1 MAKFKYSAIGH
12 DGATITGVEEGVTR
26 GQVAIALANR
36 DLDVIDLTEARS
48 KFNIEITKGRVPR
61 KELMHFS
68 RQLAVFIRA
77 GIPII
82 EGLETISE
90 DTGNKRFKT
99 ALVEMAEGLRAGMT
113 FSGAAEAQAGVFPP
127 FYLGILRSAELTGN
141 LDEVM
146 DQLAGYLERDM
157 EARQKIIGALIYP
170 IIVMIMAMVSVGVL
184 LTYVMPKFV
193 TFFEGFDAKL
203 PLQTRI
209 LINGGNFF
217 GDWWWLMFLVAAAIV
232 IGFALYFR
240 TEGGKVWR
248 DKRLLGFPVI
258 GDLVQHAILERFC
271 RILSSMVGS
280 GVPLPDALV
289 VVSEAT
295 NNRVYRAGLD
305 QAREEMIRGEGL
317 AAPLVATGLFPPAA
331 RQMFRVGE
339 DTGTLDQQMK
349 TAATYFEREL
359 EYKLKRFTSMFE
371 PAVILVAG
379 SAVGFIAIALVSA
392 MYGIF
397 HQVNI

>member
-12 DGATITGVEEGVTR
+12 DGVTITGVEEGVTR

-36 DLDVIDLTEARS
+36 DLDVLDLTEARS

-82 EGLETISE
+82 EGLEVIAE

-99 ALVEMAEGLRAGMT
+99 ALSEMAEGLRSGMT
-113 FSGAAEAQAGVFPP
+113 FFAAAEAQEGVFPT
-127 FYLGILRSAELTGN
+127 FYLGILKSAELTGN

-170 IIVMIMAMVSVGVL
+170 IIVMIMALVSVAIL

-193 TFFEGFDAKL
+193 VFFDSFDAKL

-209 LINGGNFF
+209 LINGGKFF
-217 GDWWWLMFLVAAAIV
+217 GDWWWLMFLVVASIV
-232 IGFALYFR
+232 TGFFLFFR
-240 TEGGKVWR
+240 TESGKVWR
-248 DKRLLGFPVI
+248 DKRLLGTPVV

-271 RILSSMVGS
+271 RILSSMVGA

-289 VVSEAT
+289 VVSDAT
-295 NNRVYRAGLD
+295 NNRVYRSGLA

-317 AAPLVATGLFPPAA
+317 ATPLVATGLFPPAA

-339 DTGTLDQQMK
+339 DTGTLDQQMQ
-349 TAATYFEREL
+349 TAAIYFDREL
-359 EYKLKRFTSMFE
+359 EYKLKRFTSLFE
-371 PAVILVAG
+371 PAVIVVAG